1 MTYDMRPIRKSI
13 PLRYK
18 QWENLLKAAGIDKD
32 EHLDETIGL
41 FDSQGNLSACGSYY
55 SNTLRCLA
63 VDPNKRGEGLLE
75 KVVLELKRRRYLDG
89 VSKLF
94 VYTKP
99 DVALQLEPLGFYEVA
114 IAYPDV
120 VFMESEQGGFDRY
133 LESLTPIDGNK
144 IGAIIMNANPFTKGH
159 LYLVE
164 TALAAVDVLHLFVV
178 SEDRSFF
185 PYQTRKMLVQQGTQ
199 HLKNVYIHDTD
210 DYMISSAVFPAYFL
224 HTVDQMASAEAKL
237 DAAIFSKV
245 AKRLSIT
252 RRFVGDEP
260 LSPTTNLYNQALLAS
275 LPREGIEVTVI
286 PRLEAGDAPISA
298 SRVRKAIMDGEI
310 ESLSGLLPETTYQYL
325 LSPEGQALIAQ
336 KQ

>member
-1 MTYDMRPIRKSI
+1 
-13 PLRYK
+13 
-18 QWENLLKAAGIDKD
+18 
-32 EHLDETIGL
+32 
-41 FDSQGNLSACGSYY
+41 
-55 SNTLRCLA
+55 
-63 VDPNKRGEGLLE
+63 LLE

-133 LESLTPIDGNK
+133 LESLTPIGGNK

-199 HLKNVYIHDTD
+199 HLKNIYIHDT
-210 DYMISSAVFPAYFL
+210 
-224 HTVDQMASAEAKL
+224 VDQVASAEAKL

-245 AKRLSIT
+245 ARRLSIT

-275 LPREGIEVTVI
+275 LPKKGVEVTVI